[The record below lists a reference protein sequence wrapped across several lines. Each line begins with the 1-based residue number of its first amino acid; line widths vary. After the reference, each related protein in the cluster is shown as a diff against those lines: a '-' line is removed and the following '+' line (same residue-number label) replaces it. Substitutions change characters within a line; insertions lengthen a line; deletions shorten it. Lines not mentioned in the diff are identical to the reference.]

1 MKTAPVMPPPRPPRD
16 GNIAMGA
23 YDWHDNPNAGKR
35 ARWYRFGLMSLKFL
49 VFLLLAFAIGQLA
62 LIVFNIVR
70 LAVLVPITPLI
81 LY

>member
-16 GNIAMGA
+16 GNVLAGSH
-23 YDWHDNPNAGKR
+23 DWHDNPNAGGR

-70 LAVLVPITPLI
+70 LQFLSR
-81 LY
+81 